1 MCEALNCRRGMRA
14 ARHVFFLLLLGLAL
28 PSFAVAQE
36 KKETSSKLLDLNTA
50 TVEQLE
56 ELPEIGPTTAKA
68 IVRFREKSGPFR
80 RVEDLLAVRGITKRR
95 LAVEVPQARAG
106 LRRFFGV
113 RHKLAARHFSQQQF
127 LHDNQLLRRGTP
139 DKLTV

>member
-1 MCEALNCRRGMRA
+1 MCEALNCRRGIRA

-28 PSFAVAQE
+28 PPLAVAQE
-36 KKETSSKLLDLNTA
+36 KKETSPKLLDLNTA

-56 ELPEIGPTTAKA
+56 ELPEIGPTTARA

-95 LAVEVPQARAG
+95 LEKIRPLVTVTPPVKPE
-106 LRRFFGV
+106 
-113 RHKLAARHFSQQQF
+113 QQGQGGKSP
-127 LHDNQLLRRGTP
+127 GTSN
-139 DKLTV
+139 L

>member
-1 MCEALNCRRGMRA
+1 MCEALNCRRGIRV

-28 PSFAVAQE
+28 PPLAVAQE
-36 KKETSSKLLDLNTA
+36 KKETSPKPLDLNTA

-56 ELPEIGPTTAKA
+56 ELPEVGPMTAKA

-95 LAVEVPQARAG
+95 LEKIRPLVTVTPPAKPEQQGQGGKSPG
-106 LRRFFGV
+106 TG
-113 RHKLAARHFSQQQF
+113 KL
-127 LHDNQLLRRGTP
+127 
-139 DKLTV
+139 

>member
-1 MCEALNCRRGMRA
+1 MCEALNCRRGIRA
-14 ARHVFFLLLLGLAL
+14 PRHAFMLLLLGLAL
-28 PSFAVAQE
+28 PPLAVAQE
-36 KKETSSKLLDLNTA
+36 KKETSPKLLDLNTA

-95 LAVEVPQARAG
+95 LEKIRPLVTVMPPAKPEQPSASTSAP
-106 LRRFFGV
+106 
-113 RHKLAARHFSQQQF
+113 AAS
-127 LHDNQLLRRGTP
+127 NP
-139 DKLTV
+139 

>member
-1 MCEALNCRRGMRA
+1 MGAAPNCRRGIRV
-14 ARHVFFLLLLGLAL
+14 ARHAFILLLLGLAL
-28 PSFAVAQE
+28 PPLAVAQE

-56 ELPEIGPTTAKA
+56 KLPEIGPTTAKA

-95 LAVEVPQARAG
+95 LEKIRPLVTVTPPAKPEQQGQGGKSPG
-106 LRRFFGV
+106 TG
-113 RHKLAARHFSQQQF
+113 KL
-127 LHDNQLLRRGTP
+127 
-139 DKLTV
+139 

>member
-1 MCEALNCRRGMRA
+1 LKRETLGVAYFLILCA
-14 ARHVFFLLLLGLAL
+14 AILMVVQTVG
-28 PSFAVAQE
+28 AQCG
-36 KKETSSKLLDLNTA
+36 KDSAKKLLDLNTA

-95 LAVEVPQARAG
+95 LEKIRPLVTAIPPAP
-106 LRRFFGV
+106 
-113 RHKLAARHFSQQQF
+113 K
-127 LHDNQLLRRGTP
+127 
-139 DKLTV
+139 

>member
-28 PSFAVAQE
+28 PPLAVAQE

-56 ELPEIGPTTAKA
+56 KLPEIGPTTAKA

-95 LAVEVPQARAG
+95 LEKIRPLVTVTPPAKSEQPSAG
-106 LRRFFGV
+106 TSAP
-113 RHKLAARHFSQQQF
+113 AAS
-127 LHDNQLLRRGTP
+127 NP
-139 DKLTV
+139 

>member
-1 MCEALNCRRGMRA
+1 MCEALNCRRGIRA
-14 ARHVFFLLLLGLAL
+14 PRHVFFLLLLGLAL
-28 PSFAVAQE
+28 PPLAVAQE

-68 IVRFREKSGPFR
+68 IVRFREKSGPLR

-95 LAVEVPQARAG
+95 LEKIRPLVTVTPPAKPEQQGQGGKSPG
-106 LRRFFGV
+106 TG
-113 RHKLAARHFSQQQF
+113 KL
-127 LHDNQLLRRGTP
+127 
-139 DKLTV
+139 

>member
-1 MCEALNCRRGMRA
+1 MRISCFVPLCVVILVVVQPLRSQCGKDSA
-14 ARHVFFLLLLGLAL
+14 
-28 PSFAVAQE
+28 
-36 KKETSSKLLDLNTA
+36 KKLLDLNTA

-95 LAVEVPQARAG
+95 LEKIRPLVTVTPPAKPEQPSAG
-106 LRRFFGV
+106 TSAP
-113 RHKLAARHFSQQQF
+113 AAS
-127 LHDNQLLRRGTP
+127 NP
-139 DKLTV
+139 